1 MDFDFFF
8 HFISFTLALRSI
20 CKGIRGVESLRSI
33 IAGMTADLVCALI
46 LFIGNVGHLGVLS
59 YKVLKFT
66 ELEVVKVC
74 VHVCMVC
81 VGVCVCVCVC
91 VCV

>member
-1 MDFDFFF
+1 
-8 HFISFTLALRSI
+8 
-20 CKGIRGVESLRSI
+20 
-33 IAGMTADLVCALI
+33 MTADLVCALI

-74 VHVCMVC
+74 VHVRGVY
-81 VGVCVCVCVC
+81 VCVCVCVC
-91 VCV
+91 LSVCEVCEVCVCSVFVCVCVCKIHV